1 MDRWYKEK
9 PELML
14 IPFGTMKTIVL
25 EWLHETFGV
34 YLTWLKPKGRYN
46 IINFVVM
53 NDDIKVSMDIFVS
66 EFVSIN
72 DDNLIVHAG
81 RYYGMNRVIPED
93 AYVSIDRVWM
103 VITDLETKKRVQ
115 HDILTPMRYHDRNRL
130 MYDMRAFKM
139 QEYLGGS
146 NTTLKLRD
154 ALEKE
159 SIWRIINE

>member
-14 IPFGTMKTIVL
+14 IPFGTMKTIVS

-34 YLTWLKPKGRYN
+34 FPTWIKPKGRYN

-103 VITDLETKKRVQ
+103 VIYGSARSC
-115 HDILTPMRYHDRNRL
+115 RL
-130 MYDMRAFKM
+130 SLAIVSH
-139 QEYLGGS
+139 LPCHS
-146 NTTLKLRD
+146 AWLNTCHPR
-154 ALEKE
+154 
-159 SIWRIINE
+159 